1 MNLKQLLLLTMWC
14 FGIVCL
20 GSFAISLNGFDAILN
35 AEQVSFV
42 NSALAL
48 VIASISSVLIYVG
61 WKWLFYCIELCNT
74 RRSLSAVMLIGVVM
88 LGCIYGVS
96 SVPGVVGMAGDKPLN
111 IHVDHTFMLWE
122 GDFEQLQL
130 YQKSIVSFK
139 HELAI
144 ERDRYNGRGQ
154 AEFDTGAQTNTR
166 GAGAVSSGQIAIG
179 TQLSALITQLD
190 TASFE
195 LDEQIKSGQ
204 RILDKARKAVAKIKS
219 PKIKME
225 KIAPYAD
232 QLRTILV
239 SIKSRDLSGMI
250 ERVVNSLPREIDS
263 RIQWAKGAELRNRQ
277 KLIIAAI
284 RDELDATAEQV
295 NIHLEKLDELKLKQ
309 VHEFERLTAM
319 EACFTYFSSLI
330 TIWATSLIIDSFG
343 YLVLCLLLVQTHWL
357 DKERIHNHK
366 VRNTTVEDI
375 RIAKDADAFSGRLGP
390 PNKVMDRMDENHYS
404 LRDKDEN
411 TNANGGSK
419 DDE

>member
-1 MNLKQLLLLTMWC
+1 MNSKQLLQLTMWC
-14 FGIVCL
+14 FLIVCL
-20 GSFAISLNGFDAILN
+20 GSFAISLNGFDTILN

-61 WKWLFYCIELCNT
+61 WQWLFYCVELCNT
-74 RRSLSAVMLIGVVM
+74 KRSLSAVMLIGVAM

-96 SVPGVVGMAGDKPLN
+96 SIPGVVGMAGDKPLN
-111 IHVDHTFMLWE
+111 IHIDHTFMLWE

-144 ERDRYNGRGQ
+144 ERDRYHQRGQ
-154 AEFDTGAQTNTR
+154 DEFDTGVQTGTR

-179 TQLSALITQLD
+179 KQLSALITQLE
-190 TASFE
+190 TATFE

-204 RILDKARKAVAKIKS
+204 RVLDKARKAVAKIKS

-250 ERVVNSLPREIDS
+250 ERVINFLPREIDS
-263 RIQWAKGAELRNRQ
+263 RIQWAKGAELRERQ
-277 KLIIAAI
+277 KLVIAAI

-295 NIHLEKLDELKLKQ
+295 NTHLEKLDELKLKQ

-319 EACFTYFSSLI
+319 EASFSYFSSLR

-343 YLVLCLLLVQTHWL
+343 YLVLCLLLIKTHFL
-357 DKERIHNHK
+357 SKEDIHEFEVN
-366 VRNTTVEDI
+366 NTTSKDI
-375 RIAKDADAFSGRLGP
+375 RIAKDAEGFSNRMGP
-390 PNKVMDRMDENHYS
+390 PHHFLSRMDDHHYGMKNK
-404 LRDKDEN
+404 KDEEEN
-411 TNANGGSK
+411 K
-419 DDE
+419 DNE